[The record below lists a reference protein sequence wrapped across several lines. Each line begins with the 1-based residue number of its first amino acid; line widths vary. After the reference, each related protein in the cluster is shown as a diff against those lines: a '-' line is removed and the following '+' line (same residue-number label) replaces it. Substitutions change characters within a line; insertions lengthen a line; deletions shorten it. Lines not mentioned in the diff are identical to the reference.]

1 MLKPL
6 LCMSLKK
13 YLPHLLAIVAFAII
27 TFICFKPLFSG
38 KVINQ
43 SDIVQAKG
51 MSKEIVDFRQ
61 SQHQEALWT
70 NSMFGGM
77 PAYQVSTLYPGNWFG
92 QVDKLFHLYFPHPSG
107 AIFMCFL
114 GFFILLLCL
123 EINPWL
129 AFAGALAYG
138 FSSYFFIILEV
149 GHNSKANAISY
160 LAPLLGGL
168 ILLMRRKYYLGF
180 ALSVLFMALELN
192 ANHVQISYYGFM
204 IFACVLA
211 AYFVVAL
218 KEKQVRSF
226 FTGLALFVGAGLIG
240 FLPNAGSLLATNEY
254 GHYST
259 RGQTELTI
267 GADRQSNAGNATSGL
282 DKNYA
287 VQYSHGI
294 WETFTVLIPNF
305 KGGASARI
313 ADTDKDA
320 LKSVEPDYREQ
331 VANGNAYFGDQGGTS
346 GPVYIGAIV
355 VFLAFLG
362 LFIIDHPLKWALFAV
377 TVLAMMLSWGRF
389 FMGLSSFFLDYVPGY
404 NKFRAVS
411 MILVIAELTVPL
423 LAVLAIDTFMKLA
436 AQGGTVKLP
445 FAAKALDLR
454 KALYLALI
462 VVGGFCLLG
471 VLMPALV
478 NTFLAPG
485 EVENLKAQ
493 FIESGATPAQVEQ
506 VLPGYL
512 ANLERARMEIFEGDA
527 LRSFLFIAVAAL
539 ALFLLA
545 IRKIKAPVFVAI
557 IGLCFVADLW
567 PVATRYL
574 NSRNF
579 ISKAQQESAFAK
591 SPADEEILSDP
602 ALDYRVLN
610 LSVSPFQDAT
620 TSYHHKSIGGY
631 HGAKLKKYDELISF
645 HLFREIGTFSEGLR
659 LVDSDSSL
667 NLLTAK
673 LPVLNM
679 LNTRYMIY
687 PGKDKLIP
695 IRNPQAN
702 GNAWLVKELRSVANA
717 DSEIVAL
724 EHTNTK
730 TVALIQPKNKQMVQS
745 AEHYTGEG
753 SIRMVSYQP
762 NHLVYE
768 SDAKDKEFAVFSEIY
783 YPKGWT
789 AYVDGKETAYTCVD
803 YLLRGMELP
812 AGGHRVEFRFEPAV
826 YRTGNTL
833 DLIGSVLAILLVAG
847 GFYLAWKK
855 QELVL

>member
-1 MLKPL
+1 MNP
-6 LCMSLKK
+6 KK
-13 YLPHLLAIVAFAII
+13 YLPHLLAVMAFAII
-27 TFICFKPLFSG
+27 TFICFRPLFSG
-38 KVINQ
+38 KVISQ

-51 MSKEIVDFRQ
+51 MSKELVDFRNQ
-61 SQHQEALWT
+61 GHGEGLWT

-168 ILLMRRKYYLGF
+168 ILLMRGKYRLGF
-180 ALSVLFMALELN
+180 AVSTLFMALELN

-204 IFACVLA
+204 IFAFVFV

-218 KEKQVRSF
+218 RQKQLKTF
-226 FTGLALFVGAGLIG
+226 YIGLGLFAASGLIG

-254 GHYST
+254 SVYST
-259 RGQTELTI
+259 RGKTELTI
-267 GADRQSNAGNATSGL
+267 GADGKSNRGNATSGL
-282 DKNYA
+282 DKRYA

-294 WETFTVLIPNF
+294 WETFTFLIPNF
-305 KGGASARI
+305 KGGASSRI
-313 ADTDKDA
+313 MNTDRDA
-320 LKSVEPDYREQ
+320 LKAVDPAYKEQ
-331 VANGNAYFGDQGGTS
+331 VANGNAYFGDQGGTA

-362 LFIIDHPLKWALFAV
+362 LFIIDHPIKWALLAV
-377 TVLAMMLSWGRF
+377 TVLAMMLSWGHF
-389 FMGLSSFFLDYVPGY
+389 FMGISSFFLDYVPGY

-411 MILVIAELTVPL
+411 MILVIAELTIPL
-423 LAVLAIDTFMKLA
+423 LAILAVDKFIKMADKN
-436 AQGGTVKLP
+436 QVVKLP
-445 FAAKALDLR
+445 GISQGLDL
-454 KALYLALI
+454 KKLMLIALI

-471 VLMPALV
+471 VCMPTAV

-485 EVENLKAQ
+485 EEAELAEQ
-493 FIESGATPAQVEQ
+493 FKQSGASPAQMAE

-512 ANLERARMEIFEGDA
+512 SNLEAARIQIFKSDA
-527 LRSFLFIAVAAL
+527 LRSLVFIALAAL
-539 ALFLLA
+539 GLFLL
-545 IRKIKAPVFVAI
+545 ILKKIKTPVFIALMGI
-557 IGLCFVADLW
+557 CFVADLW

-574 NSRNF
+574 NASKF
-579 ISKAQQESAFAK
+579 ISKSQQEASFAK
-591 SPADEEILSDP
+591 TPADEEILRDP

-610 LSVSPFQDAT
+610 LSVGPFQDAT

-645 HLFREIGTFSEGLR
+645 HLFKEIGTFSDGLNK
-659 LVDSDSSL
+659 VYNDSTL
-667 NLLTAK
+667 NLLTER

-679 LNTRYMIY
+679 LNTRYIIY

-695 IRNPQAN
+695 VRNPQAN
-702 GNAWLVKELRSVANA
+702 GNAWFVKQVKTVASA
-717 DSEIVAL
+717 DSEILSLA
-724 EHTNTK
+724 HIDTK
-730 TVALIQPKNKQMVQS
+730 TEALIQPRNKEGINLSDTYS
-745 AEHYTGEG
+745 AEG
-753 SIRMVSYQP
+753 SITMQSYQP
-762 NHLVYE
+762 NHLVYQT
-768 SDAKDKEFAVFSEIY
+768 DTRDKAFAVFSEIY
-783 YPKGWT
+783 YPKGWN
-789 AYVDGKETAYTCVD
+789 AYIDGSLTPYTCVD
-803 YLLRGMELP
+803 YLLRGMEVP
-812 AGGHRVEFRFEPAV
+812 AGRHRLEFRFEPRV
-826 YRTGNTL
+826 YKTGNTIS
-833 DLIGSVLAILLVAG
+833 LIGSLLALALVIG
-847 GFYLAWKK
+847 GFYLALKK
-855 QELVL
+855 KELVL

>member
-1 MLKPL
+1 
-6 LCMSLKK
+6 MSLKK
-13 YLPHLLAIVAFAII
+13 YLPHLLAIITFAII
-27 TFICFKPLFSG
+27 TFICFRPLFSG

-43 SDIVQAKG
+43 SDITQARG
-51 MSKEIVDFRQ
+51 MSKELVDFRQ
-61 SQHQEALWT
+61 NQHEEGLWT

-77 PAYQVSTLYPGNWFG
+77 PAYQISTLYPGNWFT
-92 QVDKLFHLYFPHPSG
+92 QVDKAFHLYFPHPSG

-123 EINPWL
+123 DINPWL

-160 LAPLLGGL
+160 LAPLLGGI
-168 ILLMRRKYYLGF
+168 ILLMRGKYRLGF
-180 ALSVLFMALELN
+180 ALSTLFMALELN

-204 IFACVLA
+204 IFAFVFL

-218 KEKQVRSF
+218 REKQLRSF
-226 FTGLALFVGAGLIG
+226 LMGLGLFAAAGLVG

-254 GHYST
+254 GQYST
-259 RGQTELTI
+259 RGKTELTI
-267 GADRQSNAGNATSGL
+267 GPDRKSNQENKTSGL

-287 VQYSHGI
+287 VAYSHGI

-305 KGGASARI
+305 KGGASSRI
-313 ADTDKDA
+313 VDTDKDA
-320 LKSVEPDYREQ
+320 LKSVTPEYREQ
-331 VANGNAYFGDQGGTS
+331 VAGGNAYFGDQGGTA

-355 VFLAFLG
+355 IFLAFLG
-362 LFIIDHPLKWALFAV
+362 LFIIDHPVKWALFAI
-377 TVLAMMLSWGRF
+377 TILAMMLSWGRF
-389 FMGLSSFFLDYVPGY
+389 FMGISSFFLDYVPGY

-423 LAVLAIDTFMKLA
+423 LAILALDKFMKLA
-436 AQGGTVKLP
+436 DQNGSVKLP
-445 FAAKALDLR
+445 GMSQGLVLKKIMLIS
-454 KALYLALI
+454 LI

-471 VLMPALV
+471 VLMPTAV
-478 NTFLAPG
+478 NTFIAPG
-485 EVENLKAQ
+485 EEAELATQ
-493 FIESGATPAQVEQ
+493 FKQSGATEAQVAQ
-506 VLPGYL
+506 ILPGYL
-512 ANLERARMEIFEGDA
+512 SNLETARIAIFKSDA
-527 LRSFLFIAVAAL
+527 LRSLIFIILAATG
-539 ALFLLA
+539 LFLL
-545 IRKIKAPVFVAI
+545 ILKKIKAPVFI
-557 IGLCFVADLW
+557 TLIGICFAADLW

-574 NSRNF
+574 NSSKF

-591 SPADEEILSDP
+591 TEADEEILRDP

-610 LSVSPFQDAT
+610 LSVGPFQDAT

-645 HLFREIGTFSEGLR
+645 HLFREIGTFTDGLR
-659 LVDSDSSL
+659 SVDSDSTL
-667 NLLTAK
+667 GLLTAQ

-679 LNTRYMIY
+679 LNTRYIIY

-695 IRNPQAN
+695 IKNPQAN
-702 GNAWLVKELRSVANA
+702 GNAWFVKHVKTVAGA

-724 EHTNTK
+724 EQTNTK
-730 TVALIQPKNKQMVQS
+730 TEALIQPKNKEGINP
-745 AEHYTGEG
+745 AESYRAEG
-753 SIRMVSYQP
+753 SIALVSYQP

-783 YPKGWT
+783 YPKGWN
-789 AYVDGKETAYTCVD
+789 AYVDGSPAAYTCVD
-803 YLLRGMELP
+803 YLLRGMEVP
-812 AGGHRVEFRFEPAV
+812 AGKHRIEFKFEPAI
-826 YRTGNTL
+826 YKTGNTIS
-833 DLIGSVLAILLVAG
+833 LIGSLVAILLVFG

-855 QELVL
+855 REFVL